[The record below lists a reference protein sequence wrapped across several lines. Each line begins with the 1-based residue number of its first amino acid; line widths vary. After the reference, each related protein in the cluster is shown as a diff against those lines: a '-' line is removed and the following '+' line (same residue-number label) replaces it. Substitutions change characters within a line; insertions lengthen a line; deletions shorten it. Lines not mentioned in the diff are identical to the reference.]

1 MRTVIVIGNGFDI
14 DLGWHTSY
22 KDFFK
27 DKEVGWRTLRT
38 NEDDLFNYVFNH
50 AGDNWFDLEKTVY
63 DYCLNRS
70 KSGITDDLAMRDS
83 NTFEALKRQLV
94 NFVKE
99 RSSEPVNKDSYA
111 YYLLKQYI
119 KEINIEGMPNDM
131 NPQLFSFN
139 YTPLNRIAKEIA
151 PDKRFSYSPIHG
163 TIEKNNC
170 IFGFLDNPQIKGGYR
185 DFQKAMDD
193 NYAPPSLKPALYDAR
208 KIIIFGVSMGFID
221 AVYFKDVF
229 EMISKGGGLRSRTQI
244 PITFVTRDENSK
256 RDIKHNLQD
265 IGISI
270 QSLMTN
276 SNVKFL
282 LTSDDFDIKEFDA
295 I

>member
-1 MRTVIVIGNGFDI
+1 MGTVIVIGNGFDI

-27 DKEVGWRTLRT
+27 EKEDSWKTLRT
-38 NEDDLFNYVFNH
+38 KEDDLFNYVFNH
-50 AGDNWFDLEKTVY
+50 AAENWFDLEKTVY
-63 DYCLNRS
+63 EYCLNRS
-70 KSGITDDLAMRDS
+70 KSKTTADLAMRDL
-83 NTFEALKRQLV
+83 NTFEDLKKQLV
-94 NFVKE
+94 QFVKE
-99 RSSEPVNKDSYA
+99 RSSKPVDKDSYA

-119 KEINIEGMPNDM
+119 KEINVEGLPNDM

-151 PDKRFSYSPIHG
+151 PDKSFSYFPIHG
-163 TIEKNNC
+163 TIEKDNC
-170 IFGFLDNPQIKGGYR
+170 IFGFLDDPQIKGSYR

-208 KIIIFGVSMGFID
+208 RIIIFGVSMGFID

-229 EMISKGGGLRSRTQI
+229 EMISKGGGLNSKAQI
-244 PITFVTRDENSK
+244 PIIFVTRDENSK

-276 SNVKFL
+276 SKVKFL
-282 LTSDDFDIKEFDA
+282 LTSDRFDIKELDA
-295 I
+295 V